1 MEGQFCSRH
10 WSHCN
15 FVNKCQCR
23 KHKCR
28 MSTEWD
34 IVPLLYLCDFLKNR
48 FSGHRNFVLS
58 ITNINLQYIFTTQLI
73 DRVTSLPS
81 DKRFWNKL
89 SDQTVIWI
97 QVDSNI
103 CLGTG
108 NITDKPPGQT
118 YSLLYS
124 VPFWHTDTWGNL
136 IIITDLYST
145 FRSEDTEALERY

>member
-81 DKRFWNKL
+81 DKRF
-89 SDQTVIWI
+89 
-97 QVDSNI
+97 
-103 CLGTG
+103 
-108 NITDKPPGQT
+108 
-118 YSLLYS
+118 
-124 VPFWHTDTWGNL
+124 
-136 IIITDLYST
+136 
-145 FRSEDTEALERY
+145 